1 MFNLTGFRGS
11 YYRDGDV
18 IADVVDQFDVKATFN
33 DVSKVNISTSNL
45 KSFLLIEK
53 SRLWQEV
60 LTFKGRN
67 FYNFSLE
74 IPEFFEDLYLRLTN
88 ETKKHHR
95 TGFYTHSKIL
105 PAQFSGSC
113 PRVFRLAGNRST
125 HESIY

>member
-11 YYRDGDV
+11 YHRDGDV
-18 IADVVDQFDVKATFN
+18 IADVVDQFDVKAIFD

-88 ETKKHHR
+88 ETKKHPQNR
-95 TGFYTHSKIL
+95 LLYPFQNSAGAVFWVL
-105 PAQFSGSC
+105 PQG
-113 PRVFRLAGNRST
+113 
-125 HESIY
+125 I